1 MNTNQILKQ
10 AQIKLTEH
18 GIEEREARLLMALSL
33 NIEIEKLPFHQEI
46 TEEENE
52 KFQTLLDKRCS
63 GVPFAYL
70 KGSKEFMKLN
80 FKVNENVLIPR
91 EDTEVLVGMVMLI
104 IRELHVSKMEV
115 HVLDMCTGSGCIAI
129 SLLKQSDFKN
139 YVKMTAVDK
148 SLDALEVAKENATL
162 NDANVSFIE
171 SDLFANVKDKYDLIV
186 SNPPYIKTSIIDTLQ
201 KEVKDNEPM
210 MALDG
215 GEDGL
220 DFYKKIIKEA
230 KNYLNKDGYIAFEIG
245 FDQAKEVSDLLEQNE
260 YKDIKVIK
268 DFGSN
273 DRVVIAKI

>member
-1 MNTNQILKQ
+1 
-10 AQIKLTEH
+10 
-18 GIEEREARLLMALSL
+18 
-33 NIEIEKLPFHQEI
+33 
-46 TEEENE
+46 
-52 KFQTLLDKRCS
+52 
-63 GVPFAYL
+63 
-70 KGSKEFMKLN
+70 
-80 FKVNENVLIPR
+80 
-91 EDTEVLVGMVMLI
+91 
-104 IRELHVSKMEV
+104 
-115 HVLDMCTGSGCIAI
+115 
-129 SLLKQSDFKN
+129 
-139 YVKMTAVDK
+139 MTAVDK